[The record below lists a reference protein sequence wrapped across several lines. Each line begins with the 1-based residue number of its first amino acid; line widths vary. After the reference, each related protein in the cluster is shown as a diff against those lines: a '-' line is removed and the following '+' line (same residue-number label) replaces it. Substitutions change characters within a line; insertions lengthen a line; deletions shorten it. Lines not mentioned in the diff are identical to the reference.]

1 MKTDDRKDM
10 KAHTMEVTPGVEQAV
25 NLFVINTK
33 SRLDMG
39 SYSFCLV
46 QTTSNGPQGNV
57 FISKWQLLL
66 MCCVGM
72 CVYMCICSCV
82 YLMRSKGSLGCY
94 SSGSI
99 STTTFKKIRT
109 GSFIDLELNN

>member
-25 NLFVINTK
+25 NLSVINTK
-33 SRLDMG
+33 SRLDPG

-46 QTTSNGPQGNV
+46 QTTSNWPQGNV
-57 FISKWQLLL
+57 FISEWQLLL
-66 MCCVGM
+66 MWCVGM
-72 CVYMCICSCV
+72 CVYMCICSRV

-94 SSGSI
+94 SSGST
-99 STTTFKKIRT
+99 STTTF
-109 GSFIDLELNN
+109 